1 MTRPLTILSSRATW
15 YRSDRSQCADRSRH
29 RRGLCRSEAQSDV
42 GEPSAWLDMLHGA
55 ERKYLARKEVA
66 GGRIERMRGMI
77 RETYLCDGLV
87 ARVASAPECLDL
99 SHRVRAR
106 ASCSFFVKKTGEN
119 RGALWR
125 RSASSL
131 SKRADELKHQPRRLA
146 L

>member
-1 MTRPLTILSSRATW
+1 
-15 YRSDRSQCADRSRH
+15 
-29 RRGLCRSEAQSDV
+29 
-42 GEPSAWLDMLHGA
+42 MLHGA

-106 ASCSFFVKKTGEN
+106 ASCSFFVEKTGEN